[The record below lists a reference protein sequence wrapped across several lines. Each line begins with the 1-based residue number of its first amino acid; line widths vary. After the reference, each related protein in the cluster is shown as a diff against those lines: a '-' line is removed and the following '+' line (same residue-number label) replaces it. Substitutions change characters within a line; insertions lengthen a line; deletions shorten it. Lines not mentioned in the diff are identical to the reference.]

1 MRDGLV
7 CPVEAG
13 FISYRC
19 FGDPKIPKP
28 KPLAGLKPVA
38 KFPIFGKSASLFL
51 PEDGFAVVHFAE
63 MFCRYVEV
71 PEPGDMFLPTSA
83 LQRKYPWYSRKK
95 ARNGFI
101 YADGWCKAFKRN
113 EGYVRFTGL
122 REQFDR
128 RMLARP
134 FIPAVSEAAYGCLER
149 LSASDPRL
157 YRLNGT
163 CEQSVAYRRVANDI
177 VVWLAKAA
185 RAGETAR
192 TAHLTA
198 NAAP

>member
-7 CPVEAG
+7 RPVEAG

-28 KPLAGLKPVA
+28 KPLAGLNPVA
-38 KFPIFGKSASLFL
+38 KFP
-51 PEDGFAVVHFAE
+51 
-63 MFCRYVEV
+63 
-71 PEPGDMFLPTSA
+71 
-83 LQRKYPWYSRKK
+83 SRD
-95 ARNGFI
+95 GFI

-128 RMLARP
+128 KMLARP
-134 FIPAVSEAAYGCLER
+134 FIPVVSEAAYGCLER
-149 LSASDPRL
+149 LSESDPRL

-163 CEQSVAYRRVANDI
+163 CEQSVAYRRVASDI
-177 VVWLAKAA
+177 VAWLAKAA
-185 RAGETAR
+185 KDEEAAR
-192 TAHLTA
+192 TANLTA
-198 NAAP
+198 NDDT